1 MRYLTLIFSL
11 SLTLSACGGGG
22 GSSSDT
28 GTVFQGTLTERGVGH
43 LALSPEVVTKHS
55 SGQRIGDVKICV
67 LSECSITD
75 DLGQWGVNVENFTG
89 GTVTI
94 TADGHGI
101 SSSVS
106 EVFPAYPKEITLE
119 LDHNRN
125 KLTIASGEIDG
136 TFFVPLPI
144 P

>member
-1 MRYLTLIFSL
+1 M
-11 SLTLSACGGGG
+11 
-22 GSSSDT
+22 
-28 GTVFQGTLTERGVGH
+28 
-43 LALSPEVVTKHS
+43 
-55 SGQRIGDVKICV
+55 
-67 LSECSITD
+67 SECSITD

-106 EVFPAYPKEITLE
+106 YDFPAYPKEITLE

-125 KLTIASGEIDG
+125 QLTIASGLIDG
-136 TFFVPLPI
+136 AFFAPI
-144 P
+144 PTP